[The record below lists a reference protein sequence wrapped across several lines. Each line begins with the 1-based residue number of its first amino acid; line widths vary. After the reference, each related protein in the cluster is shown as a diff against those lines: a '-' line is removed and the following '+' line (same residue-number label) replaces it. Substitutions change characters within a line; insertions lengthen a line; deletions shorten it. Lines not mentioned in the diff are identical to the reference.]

1 MLPSF
6 LGNRLALGVRI
17 CGDEFIEGGTT
28 IEEAVEVA
36 RMVEATGQVDYINA
50 HAAGTPVATL
60 IAEGAAAMEQR
71 ELALTA
77 GLATDQPR
85 VLG

>member
-1 MLPSF
+1 MGGLPAHR
-6 LGNRLALGVRI
+6 LVALLQQGMQRLEPGCQALLEHGNQAMRW
-17 CGDEFIEGGTT
+17 
-28 IEEAVEVA
+28 
-36 RMVEATGQVDYINA
+36 QSA